1 MAFLHKVFSRR
12 TFAFAT
18 GGTALVLGGGYW
30 YLNSGPAYPVSTKT
44 TRRPPP
50 PWTPPLRS
58 EMLKALKASGTIKT
72 LNSQAQ
78 NTSREEEE
86 FDLLI
91 VGGGATGAGC
101 AVDAAS
107 RGLKVALVERDDFAA
122 GKVVFAL
129 VPPRSSLYDYYF
141 FRQVPRP
148 NLRNSFMEAFVTSK
162 KLFSNSTTTSTNSSR
177 KLCTNDAFSC
187 KRLHTSL
194 ICCPLCCRFISTG
207 KFLIT
212 WRGVRCM
219 TGLLEK
225 KTWSRRIL

>member
-1 MAFLHKVFSRR
+1 MMNVISQSKLRLFSPLPIHRFIYLGERNSYRKHTHVQCHTTIRGDILILNLIEDLFLKDITGGVKAGKSLAINSFHPLSMAILHKVFSRR

-58 EMLKALKASGTIKT
+58 EMLKALKASGRIKT
-72 LNSQAQ
+72 LNSQTQ
-78 NTSREEEE
+78 NTSREEE

-122 GKVVFAL
+122 GKIVL
-129 VPPRSSLYDYYF
+129 P
-141 FRQVPRP
+141 
-148 NLRNSFMEAFVTSK
+148 
-162 KLFSNSTTTSTNSSR
+162 
-177 KLCTNDAFSC
+177 CTPFN
-187 KRLHTSL
+187 
-194 ICCPLCCRFISTG
+194 I
-207 KFLIT
+207 
-212 WRGVRCM
+212 V
-219 TGLLEK
+219 
-225 KTWSRRIL
+225 